1 MAKTTAGEQPKAPTE
16 IDLINKVREDKGLSI
31 NALAD
36 AAKIPQKTLYRRLNG
51 DGLLTFNELREI
63 AAALGVWPSDLL
75 PEELI
80 ASKDAA

>member
-1 MAKTTAGEQPKAPTE
+1 MAKTTAGEQPEALTE
-16 IDLINKVREDKGLSI
+16 IDLINQVREAKGISI

-36 AAKIPQKTLYRRLNG
+36 AAKIPQKTLSRRLNG
-51 DGLLTFNELREI
+51 DGLLTFNELRQI
-63 AAALGVWPSDLL
+63 ASALQVWPSDLL